1 MESTWP
7 KECTNKSWPS
17 IQVTGLFIAT
27 TRGWLK
33 KTRTRS
39 NSIPAIRR
47 FRFRSTSTPKAAIA
61 CCNKAIRSWRSF
73 SWPMRKK
80 RCRSVGNSTSDSPN
94 QNLRNLW
101 TKRDV
106 MNLTT
111 NYLGMVL
118 KNPLVVSSSPLSHTV
133 DSIRRLEDA
142 GAAAVVMHSL
152 FEEQIGFDSYYIDY
166 HLTQGIDSYA
176 ESISYFPDMQSYNV
190 GPDQYL
196 NLLRR
201 AKEAVD
207 VPIIGSLNGASV
219 GGWTDYAT
227 MIEEAGADALEL
239 NVYYLPTSTEI
250 TGFEVEALYLD
261 ILAAVRQAV
270 TIPVAVKLSPFF
282 SSTANMANRLVA
294 QGADGLVLFNRF
306 YQPDFDLENLEV
318 TPRLVLSNSNEL
330 RLPLRWVAILFGRL
344 KADLAITSGIH
355 TSQDVIKGLMAGAKV
370 TMMASELLQN
380 GLRRIPQVLT
390 EIVSWLEERS

>member
-1 MESTWP
+1 
-7 KECTNKSWPS
+7 
-17 IQVTGLFIAT
+17 
-27 TRGWLK
+27 
-33 KTRTRS
+33 
-39 NSIPAIRR
+39 
-47 FRFRSTSTPKAAIA
+47 
-61 CCNKAIRSWRSF
+61 
-73 SWPMRKK
+73 
-80 RCRSVGNSTSDSPN
+80 
-94 QNLRNLW
+94 
-101 TKRDV
+101 
-106 MNLTT
+106 MNLST
-111 NYLGMVL
+111 NYLGMPL
-118 KNPLVVSSSPLSHTV
+118 KNPIVVSSSPLSHSV

-142 GAAAVVMHSL
+142 GAAGVVMYSL
-152 FEEQIGFDSYYIDY
+152 FEEQIGFDSYYIDH
-166 HLTQGIDSYA
+166 HLTQGTDSYG
-176 ESISYFPDMQSYNV
+176 ESISYFPDMRSYNV

-207 VPIIGSLNGASV
+207 IPIIGSLNGTSV

-227 MIEEAGADALEL
+227 MIDEAGADALEL

-250 TGFEVEALYLD
+250 TGIEVEALYLD
-261 ILAAVRQAV
+261 ILSAVRQAV
-270 TIPVAVKLSPFF
+270 NIPVAVKLSPFF

-294 QGADGLVLFNRF
+294 HGADALVLFNRF

-355 TSQDVIKGLMAGAKV
+355 TSQDVIKGLLAGARV

-380 GLRRIPQVLT
+380 GVRRISQVLT
-390 EIVSWLEERS
+390 ELASWLEEREYESVMQLIGAMSQKHCAEPAAFERANYMKMLQSYRPLN